1 MQGSVVVLDIVIDGS
16 DKRNRSLKFYSRS
29 RMLLKSALKPESNL
43 AEVGSAVLVSF
54 LVAPLVIEVK
64 NELNSI
70 SFVAF
75 ILSQSIF
82 CASSRKLTQRL

>member
-1 MQGSVVVLDIVIDGS
+1 MQGSVVVLDIVIGGS
-16 DKRNRSLKFYSRS
+16 DKRNHSLKFYSRS

-75 ILSQSIF
+75 I
-82 CASSRKLTQRL
+82 

>member
-1 MQGSVVVLDIVIDGS
+1 MQGSVVVLDIVIGGS
-16 DKRNRSLKFYSRS
+16 VKRNRSLKFYSRS

-43 AEVGSAVLVSF
+43 EEVGSAVLVSF

-75 ILSQSIF
+75 I
-82 CASSRKLTQRL
+82 

>member
-1 MQGSVVVLDIVIDGS
+1 MQGSVVVLDIVIGGS
-16 DKRNRSLKFYSRS
+16 DKRNHSLKFYSRS

-43 AEVGSAVLVSF
+43 AEVGSALLVSF

-75 ILSQSIF
+75 I
-82 CASSRKLTQRL
+82 

>member
-1 MQGSVVVLDIVIDGS
+1 MQGSVVVLDIVIGGS

-29 RMLLKSALKPESNL
+29 RVLLKSALKPESNL

-75 ILSQSIF
+75 I
-82 CASSRKLTQRL
+82 

>member
-1 MQGSVVVLDIVIDGS
+1 MQGSVVVLDIVIVGS

-54 LVAPLVIEVK
+54 LVAPLVIEVR

-75 ILSQSIF
+75 I
-82 CASSRKLTQRL
+82 

>member
-1 MQGSVVVLDIVIDGS
+1 MQGSVVVLDIVIGGS

-29 RMLLKSALKPESNL
+29 RMLLKSALKPESNS

-75 ILSQSIF
+75 I
-82 CASSRKLTQRL
+82 

>member
-1 MQGSVVVLDIVIDGS
+1 MQGSVVVLDIVIGGS
-16 DKRNRSLKFYSRS
+16 NKRNRSLKFYSRS
-29 RMLLKSALKPESNL
+29 RILLKSALKPESNL

-75 ILSQSIF
+75 I
-82 CASSRKLTQRL
+82 

>member
-1 MQGSVVVLDIVIDGS
+1 MQGSVVVLDIVIGGS

-64 NELNSI
+64 NELNSF

-75 ILSQSIF
+75 I
-82 CASSRKLTQRL
+82 

>member
-1 MQGSVVVLDIVIDGS
+1 MQGSVVVLDIVIGGS

-54 LVAPLVIEVK
+54 LVAPLVIEVR

-75 ILSQSIF
+75 I
-82 CASSRKLTQRL
+82 

>member
-1 MQGSVVVLDIVIDGS
+1 MQGSVVVLDIVIGGS

-54 LVAPLVIEVK
+54 FVAPLVIEVE

-75 ILSQSIF
+75 I
-82 CASSRKLTQRL
+82 

>member
-1 MQGSVVVLDIVIDGS
+1 MQGSVVVLDIVIGVS

-75 ILSQSIF
+75 I
-82 CASSRKLTQRL
+82 

>member
-1 MQGSVVVLDIVIDGS
+1 MQGSVVVLDIVIGGS

-29 RMLLKSALKPESNL
+29 RILLKSALKPESNL
-43 AEVGSAVLVSF
+43 AGVGSAVLVSF

-64 NELNSI
+64 NELNNI

-75 ILSQSIF
+75 I
-82 CASSRKLTQRL
+82 

>member
-1 MQGSVVVLDIVIDGS
+1 MQGSVVVLDIVIGGS
-16 DKRNRSLKFYSRS
+16 VKRNRSLKFYSRS
-29 RMLLKSALKPESNL
+29 RMLLKSALKPESSL

-75 ILSQSIF
+75 I
-82 CASSRKLTQRL
+82 

>member
-1 MQGSVVVLDIVIDGS
+1 MTRYFCFARQGSLVVLDIVIGGS

-75 ILSQSIF
+75 I
-82 CASSRKLTQRL
+82 

>member
-1 MQGSVVVLDIVIDGS
+1 
-16 DKRNRSLKFYSRS
+16 
-29 RMLLKSALKPESNL
+29 MLLKSALKPESNL

-75 ILSQSIF
+75 I
-82 CASSRKLTQRL
+82 

>member
-1 MQGSVVVLDIVIDGS
+1 MQGSVVVLDIVIGGS

-43 AEVGSAVLVSF
+43 AELGSAVLVSF

-75 ILSQSIF
+75 I
-82 CASSRKLTQRL
+82 

>member
-54 LVAPLVIEVK
+54 FVAPLVIEVK

-75 ILSQSIF
+75 I
-82 CASSRKLTQRL
+82 

>member
-1 MQGSVVVLDIVIDGS
+1 MQGSVVVLDIVIGGS
-16 DKRNRSLKFYSRS
+16 DKRKRSLKFYSRS

-54 LVAPLVIEVK
+54 FVAPLVIEVK

-75 ILSQSIF
+75 I
-82 CASSRKLTQRL
+82 

>member
-1 MQGSVVVLDIVIDGS
+1 MVVLDIVIGGS

-54 LVAPLVIEVK
+54 FVAPLVIEVK

-75 ILSQSIF
+75 I
-82 CASSRKLTQRL
+82 

>member
-1 MQGSVVVLDIVIDGS
+1 MQGSVVVLDIVIGGS
-16 DKRNRSLKFYSRS
+16 DKRKRSLKFYSRS

-70 SFVAF
+70 SFVTF
-75 ILSQSIF
+75 I
-82 CASSRKLTQRL
+82 

>member
-1 MQGSVVVLDIVIDGS
+1 MQGSVVVLDIVIGGS
-16 DKRNRSLKFYSRS
+16 DKCNRSLKFYSRS

-75 ILSQSIF
+75 I
-82 CASSRKLTQRL
+82 

>member
-1 MQGSVVVLDIVIDGS
+1 MQGSVVVLDIVIGGS
-16 DKRNRSLKFYSRS
+16 VKRNRSLKFYSRS
-29 RMLLKSALKPESNL
+29 RMLLKSALKPESNS

-75 ILSQSIF
+75 I
-82 CASSRKLTQRL
+82 

>member
-1 MQGSVVVLDIVIDGS
+1 MQGSVVVLDIVIGGS

-75 ILSQSIF
+75 V
-82 CASSRKLTQRL
+82 

>member
-1 MQGSVVVLDIVIDGS
+1 MQGSVVVLDIVIGGS

-75 ILSQSIF
+75 F
-82 CASSRKLTQRL
+82 

>member
-1 MQGSVVVLDIVIDGS
+1 MQGSVVVLDIVIGGS

-64 NELNSI
+64 NELNSV

-75 ILSQSIF
+75 I
-82 CASSRKLTQRL
+82 

>member
-1 MQGSVVVLDIVIDGS
+1 MQGSVVVLDIVIGGS

-29 RMLLKSALKPESNL
+29 RMLLKSALEPESNL

-75 ILSQSIF
+75 I
-82 CASSRKLTQRL
+82 

>member
-1 MQGSVVVLDIVIDGS
+1 MQGSVVVLDIVIVGS

-54 LVAPLVIEVK
+54 FVAPLVIEVK

-75 ILSQSIF
+75 I
-82 CASSRKLTQRL
+82 

>member
-64 NELNSI
+64 SELNSI

-75 ILSQSIF
+75 I
-82 CASSRKLTQRL
+82 

>member
-1 MQGSVVVLDIVIDGS
+1 MQGSVVVLDIVIGGS
-16 DKRNRSLKFYSRS
+16 GKRNRSLKFYSRS

-43 AEVGSAVLVSF
+43 TEVGSAVLVSF

-75 ILSQSIF
+75 I
-82 CASSRKLTQRL
+82 

>member
-1 MQGSVVVLDIVIDGS
+1 MQGSVVVLDIVIGGS

-29 RMLLKSALKPESNL
+29 LMLLKSALKPESNL

-75 ILSQSIF
+75 I
-82 CASSRKLTQRL
+82 

>member
-1 MQGSVVVLDIVIDGS
+1 MQGSVVVLDIVIGGS
-16 DKRNRSLKFYSRS
+16 VKRNRSLKFYSRS

-54 LVAPLVIEVK
+54 FVAPLVIEVK

-75 ILSQSIF
+75 I
-82 CASSRKLTQRL
+82 

>member
-1 MQGSVVVLDIVIDGS
+1 MQGSVVVLDIVIGGS

-43 AEVGSAVLVSF
+43 AEVGSAVLVSL
-54 LVAPLVIEVK
+54 LVAPLVIEVE

-75 ILSQSIF
+75 I
-82 CASSRKLTQRL
+82 

>member
-1 MQGSVVVLDIVIDGS
+1 MQGSVVVLDIVIGGS
-16 DKRNRSLKFYSRS
+16 LKRNRSLKFYSRS

-54 LVAPLVIEVK
+54 FVAPLVIEVK

-75 ILSQSIF
+75 I
-82 CASSRKLTQRL
+82 

>member
-1 MQGSVVVLDIVIDGS
+1 MQGSVVVLDIVIVGS

-64 NELNSI
+64 SELNSI

-75 ILSQSIF
+75 I
-82 CASSRKLTQRL
+82 

>member
-1 MQGSVVVLDIVIDGS
+1 MQGSVVVLDIVIVGS

-75 ILSQSIF
+75 I
-82 CASSRKLTQRL
+82 

>member
-1 MQGSVVVLDIVIDGS
+1 MQGSVVVLDIVIGGS

-43 AEVGSAVLVSF
+43 AGVGSAVLVSF

-64 NELNSI
+64 NELNNI

-75 ILSQSIF
+75 I
-82 CASSRKLTQRL
+82 

>member
-1 MQGSVVVLDIVIDGS
+1 MQGSVVVLDIVIGGS
-16 DKRNRSLKFYSRS
+16 VKRNHSLKFYSRS

-75 ILSQSIF
+75 I
-82 CASSRKLTQRL
+82 

>member
-1 MQGSVVVLDIVIDGS
+1 MQGSVVVLDIVIGGS

-54 LVAPLVIEVK
+54 LLH
-64 NELNSI
+64 L
-70 SFVAF
+70 
-75 ILSQSIF
+75 L
-82 CASSRKLTQRL
+82 